1 MAEVATVP
9 RYFFHFVWPDDA
21 FRDTKGLEFEG
32 LVPAYWHAM
41 GLVRRVRYD
50 FPDAGNDWLIEIG
63 DETGRKPLVVLPT
76 SGPAFGRR
84 PEI

>member
-1 MAEVATVP
+1 MP

-32 LVPAYWHAM
+32 LVPAYWHAI

-63 DETGRKPLVVLPT
+63 DEAGRKPLVVLPM
-76 SGPAFGRR
+76 SGPSFGRR
-84 PEI
+84 PGI